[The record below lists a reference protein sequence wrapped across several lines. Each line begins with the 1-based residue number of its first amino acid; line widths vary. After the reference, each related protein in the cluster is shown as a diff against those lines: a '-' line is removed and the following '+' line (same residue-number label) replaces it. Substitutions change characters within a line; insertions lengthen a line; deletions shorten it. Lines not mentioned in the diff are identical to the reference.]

1 MPFILLKDGNTH
13 ITSTLLWHARQSLAT
28 SSARE
33 TCTTFISSVTVHFH
47 HHLNGQGH
55 FALSLLFSSVKF
67 DRIGH
72 VLLELSFSPQDSA
85 SSSPFPRMSPSLPHQ
100 GRHLPETRRFIIND
114 AFPTLWPQDTEFFS
128 VSHLP
133 LPPRMS
139 PPPNHFSCSSS
150 HPPPGMFCWAISWMF
165 PCRGPTGPSH
175 WRGRTL
181 TSFAPSHHL
190 CLLTPSFPS
199 VIPRDRTYAEDHP
212 AALPDSRVTS
222 PVNSPLLGLLM
233 ALPGYRC
240 FLYVLIV
247 SHRYYFHGSYVSSLP
262 SPHHY
267 LNTAMRLTCPQFFSF
282 SLSCSETSGAC
293 SYLLCRAYSPLFP
306 DWWPSPAL
314 SIGTSHP
321 RCQFLPNAQPWFQ
334 PCSLCSEDIKCVS
347 VLAPHHPVL
356 ARHHSF
362 SLNPA
367 ISPIAWMNPQGITE
381 WKKTISKG
389 SILCDFI
396 YKTFW
401 NDKVFFL
408 SSWRVVDSQC
418 CVSFQV

>member
-1 MPFILLKDGNTH
+1 MHVSLWQHRLPEKRVPRSFPQLPFIF
-13 ITSTLLWHARQSLAT
+13 IIISTARAILHCLCSSPLSNLTELAMSCLNFPLALRTLRHPVPSLEWALPFPT
-28 SSARE
+28 RAGISQRPVASSLM
-33 TCTTFISSVTVHFH
+33 TLFLHFDPRTP
-47 HHLNGQGH
+47 NS
-55 FALSLLFSSVKF
+55 FLSLTCRSLH
-67 DRIGH
+67 GW
-72 VLLELSFSPQDSA
+72 VLLL
-85 SSSPFPRMSPSLPHQ
+85 
-100 GRHLPETRRFIIND
+100 
-114 AFPTLWPQDTEFFS
+114 
-128 VSHLP
+128 
-133 LPPRMS
+133 
-139 PPPNHFSCSSS
+139 NHFSCSSS

-367 ISPIAWMNPQGITE
+367 INPIAWMNPQGITE